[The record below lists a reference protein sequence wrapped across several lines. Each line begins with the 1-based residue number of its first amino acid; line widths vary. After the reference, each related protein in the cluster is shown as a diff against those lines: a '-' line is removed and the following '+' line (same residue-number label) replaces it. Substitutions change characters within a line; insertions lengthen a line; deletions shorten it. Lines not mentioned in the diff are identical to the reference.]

1 MKTLKESLL
10 DNENDLISDANDQI
24 ALKNIINTYKIINP
38 LNRFYAGGI
47 TKGTDRFGRKLE
59 IGDVICY
66 TTEKTDELKKY
77 GVFNNHTVY
86 FGIVINNNPLS
97 IALTM
102 KDDAL
107 INKMRSG
114 LKYDWDDLQIV
125 PVTSKECAK
134 IVRICKASDVNKYF
148 S

>member
-10 DNENDLISDANDQI
+10 DNENDLISNTDNKI
-24 ALKNIINTYKIINP
+24 ALDNIINTYKIINP
-38 LNRFYAGGI
+38 LNRVYGGGI
-47 TKGTDRFGRKLE
+47 FRGTDRFGRKLE

-86 FGIVINNNPLS
+86 YGIVINTEPLS

-102 KDDAL
+102 KDNAL
-107 INKMRSG
+107 ISKMKSG
-114 LKYDWDDLQIV
+114 AKYDWSDLQIV
-125 PVTSKECAK
+125 QITSKECNK
-134 IVRICKASDVNKYF
+134 IVRICKAVDVNKYF

>member
-24 ALKNIINTYKIINP
+24 ALNNIINTYKIINP
-38 LNRFYAGGI
+38 LNRVYGGGI
-47 TKGTDRFGRKLE
+47 SRSTDRFGRKLE

-86 FGIVINNNPLS
+86 YGIVINNDPLS

-102 KDDAL
+102 KDTAL
-107 INKMRSG
+107 VSKMKSG
-114 LKYDWDDLQIV
+114 LKYDWSDLQIV
-125 PVTSKECAK
+125 QVASKECAK
-134 IVRICKASDVNKYF
+134 IVRICKSSDVNKYF